1 VRIPLACTLGADAA
15 TGRVEEW
22 RGFLARSIVGV
33 ERAGDR
39 QLRLRLDDSTI
50 ALTAAVDLAQREKA
64 CCAFFEFSLE
74 LEATSRWLVVRVPSE
89 ATAMLAEFATLL
101 PASG

>member
-1 VRIPLACTLGADAA
+1 VRIPLACALSADAA

-22 RGFLARSIVGV
+22 RGFLASSVVQV
-33 ERAGDR
+33 ERTSDR
-39 QLRLRLDDSTI
+39 QLRLRLVDSPT
-50 ALTAAVDLAQREKA
+50 ALTTAVDLAQREKA

-89 ATAMLAEFATLL
+89 ATDLLTQFATLI

>member
-1 VRIPLACTLGADAA
+1 VRIPLACTLSADAA

-22 RGFLARSIVGV
+22 RGFLASSVVQV
-33 ERAGDR
+33 ERTSDR
-39 QLRLRLDDSTI
+39 QLRLRLVDSPT
-50 ALTAAVDLAQREKA
+50 ALTTAVDLAQREKA
-64 CCAFFEFSLE
+64 CCALFEFSLE

-89 ATAMLAEFATLL
+89 ASDLLTQFATLI